1 MGNKGENKIKNYNDY
16 LKETMD
22 RIDWNEENAKA
33 WIRKNVEEKITD
45 IIDDAIHSGYDNMSS
60 VSIVKS
66 IMEILKN
73 IL

>member
-33 WIRKNVEEKITD
+33 WIRKDVEEKITD
-45 IIDDAIHSGYDNMSS
+45 I
-60 VSIVKS
+60 
-66 IMEILKN
+66 MELQF
-73 IL
+73 

>member
-33 WIRKNVEEKITD
+33 WIRKDVEEKITD
-45 IIDDAIHSGYDNMSS
+45 IMELQFWSS
-60 VSIVKS
+60 TFL
-66 IMEILKN
+66 LKKKEN
-73 IL
+73 